1 LKHPNEDAKE
11 QSPKR
16 TTRPKNHKQLMGMPP
31 IKPILAKEKEIY
43 EFKCDEDFSCVR
55 TTKIGKLGVYFHF
68 FILVM

>member
-1 LKHPNEDAKE
+1 
-11 QSPKR
+11 
-16 TTRPKNHKQLMGMPP
+16 MGMPP